1 MADILKKIIERKE
14 QEVAVLKE
22 QGFER
27 VQLNMNPHPTIYQ
40 KLHSSSNLGVIAEIK
55 RASPSRGDIVSA
67 VEPAEQAAIYQD
79 GGASAISVLTDTD
92 FFKGS
97 IQDLQ
102 QVRRTV
108 DIPVLCKDFFIDE
121 IQIDRAKDAG
131 ANIILL
137 IAAVLPQKRLRE
149 LYEYCLCHNL
159 EVLLEIHNEDEAQSA
174 VNLDVQMIGINNRNL
189 KTFETNLDHTESLA
203 PLLNDKKR
211 VIISESG
218 IISSEDAIRAAN
230 AGADGVLVGELLMR
244 STNAAAAIR
253 SLSVNK
259 EGTLLG

>member
-1 MADILKKIIERKE
+1 MTDILKRIIERKG

-27 VQLNMNPHPTIYQ
+27 VHLH
-40 KLHSSSNLGVIAEIK
+40 KKSCSSLFHRLHSSANIGVIAEIK
-55 RASPSRGDIVSA
+55 RASPSKGDIVST
-67 VEPAEQAAIYQD
+67 VNPVEQAKVYQD

-97 IQDLQ
+97 VQDLQ
-102 QVRRTV
+102 QVRKAV

-137 IAAVLPQKRLRE
+137 IAAVLPQQRLKE
-149 LYEYCLCHNL
+149 LYEYCLLQDL
-159 EVLLEIHNEDEAQSA
+159 EVLLEIHNEEDAQRA
-174 VNLDVQMIGINNRNL
+174 VSLDVPIIGINNRNL
-189 KTFETNLDHTESLA
+189 KTFKTSLGHTESLA
-203 PLLNDKKR
+203 PLFNNKKR

-218 IISSEDAIRAAN
+218 INSSEDAIRAAR
-230 AGADGVLVGELLMR
+230 AGADGVLVGESLMR
-244 STNAAAAIR
+244 SGNAGAAIK
-253 SLSVNK
+253 SLKVNK
-259 EGTLLG
+259 EGALLG